1 MKISQKVEVMQQVS
15 KVLDISEKFID
26 ARRRELEL
34 HDLFLT
40 ELSRLS
46 TMLEEIPVEFF
57 EGKS

>member
-1 MKISQKVEVMQQVS
+1 MQQVS